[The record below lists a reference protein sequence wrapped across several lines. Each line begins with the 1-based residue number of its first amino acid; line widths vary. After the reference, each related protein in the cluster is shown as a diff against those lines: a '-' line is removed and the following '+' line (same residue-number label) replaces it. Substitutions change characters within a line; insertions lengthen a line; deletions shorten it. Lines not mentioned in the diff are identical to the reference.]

1 MTGILFITAPI
12 FLLVALGFVLVKA
25 ELIPAAWLP
34 ALGGYVIRVAL
45 PAQLF
50 RSLTQRALSDVIDLR
65 YLLAYAGGSLT
76 VLAATLLWARYLR
89 RESLERAAIMAM
101 GTSCSNSAFI
111 GYPIALQVVGPVAG
125 TALAL
130 CATVENV
137 LILPLCLALA
147 DAGSASHEPFARA
160 FGRAFAGLRH
170 NPMVLAIG
178 AGLLCSAL
186 HIVVRPPFVRAIDM
200 LAGSSAPVA
209 LFVIGGI
216 LVGLPRRDM
225 SLDVYAVGVGKL
237 FLHPLAVAAGLLL
250 FAPADPMLRVAA
262 LVIASAPMLSVY
274 PILGGRHAL
283 SGFCAAA
290 LVVAT
295 LASAVTMSATIWLL
309 QSGHVVT
316 LRQGR

>member
-12 FLLVALGFVLVKA
+12 FLLVALGFVLVKVD
-25 ELIPAAWLP
+25 LIPAAWLA

-50 RSLTQRALSDVIDLR
+50 RSLTQRALAEVIDFR
-65 YLLAYAGGSLT
+65 YLLAYAAGSLA

-89 RESLERAAIMAM
+89 RESLERAAIFAM

-130 CATVENV
+130 CATIENV
-137 LILPLCLALA
+137 LVLPLCLALA
-147 DAGSASHEPFARA
+147 DAGSASHDPFPRAIARA
-160 FGRAFAGLRH
+160 LAGLRK

-186 HIVVRPPFVRAIDM
+186 HVGVRPPFARVIDM

-216 LVGLPRRDM
+216 LVNLPRRHL
-225 SLDVYAVGVGKL
+225 SLDVCAVGVGKL
-237 FLHPLAVAAGLLL
+237 LLHPLAVAAGLLL
-250 FAPADPMLRVAA
+250 FVPADPMLRIAA
-262 LVIASAPMLSVY
+262 MVIASAPMLSVY
-274 PILGGRHAL
+274 PILGARHAM
-283 SGFCAAA
+283 SEFCAAT

-295 LASAVTMSATIWLL
+295 LASAVTISSAIWLL
-309 QSGHVVT
+309 QSGHVVP
-316 LRQGR
+316 